1 MGWRPAG
8 RVLSFGLCLL
18 VWGTGLTTAAA
29 RAPLP
34 DPGGVDPQVCARSI
48 GMRGALLDALTSVGG
63 EMPACEAVTGS
74 QLASLRTLGRSP
86 SETEVAA
93 WDLVGQL
100 TKKQPPFGFE
110 FQALWGFDMV
120 PFGPGDGYRTLG
132 LDAPVRVMSARDLA
146 GLTGLK
152 SLTLRFEG
160 QELPPD
166 LLAPMP
172 RLTRLELDTA
182 WLTELPSDFLAP
194 VPRLTELILIVPDTS
209 GLLQA
214 DGSGRIVLPPDFLAP
229 VPRLT
234 KLILIVPD
242 PSNPYR
248 RWYWRHGSGRIVLPS
263 DFLAPVSRLT
273 HLELHSVNP
282 TTLPSDFLAPVPQLT
297 HLELPDTSA
306 TELPSDFLAP
316 VSRLTHLALKHV
328 GSATP
333 GFLAP
338 VPQLTHLTL
347 SSSGSTSDFLAH
359 VPALTHLDIGSWTET
374 ALPSNFLAYVPVL
387 THLNLHRKE
396 SSDSHWFIPMTLPPD
411 FLAPVPRLTHLE
423 LRGAEPTALPPDL
436 LAHTPRLTHL
446 IMVPDSV
453 HRPEPGT
460 LPDTLPPGFLT
471 PVPRLTHLELE
482 GWALRGLPPD
492 LLAHTPRLT
501 RLHLRSYG
509 GNLLFL
515 PADFLAPVPQLTH
528 LSLRCVSSST
538 SVPADFP
545 VDFLVPVPQLTFL
558 DLCVWRQSLP
568 ADFLVPVPRLTHLGL
583 FQSGSLPPDFLAPVP
598 RLTHL
603 VGDTPQSPD
612 FAAHVPR
619 LVYLD
624 GYWSGDMPLPSL
636 PSVTH
641 LTLSLEPGL
650 PPGFLAHAPNL
661 THLRLNAAE
670 LRTFPPGFL
679 THAPRLERL
688 QAFVLDLDELPS
700 GFLAH
705 APRLTHLYLS
715 DNYFGEA
722 YGDGEEFYNHLT
734 TVPADFLAHA
744 PRLQSVQLPP
754 RPIDRNLLP
763 DPAWSQVRDHGIRSF
778 AIVTARHTAQL
789 SFPGDPQ
796 GVRHDILDGAQEC
809 ENPHLQWWMIRT
821 GADTAVWLPPA
832 ETEKVRIH
840 IQAAPR
846 AGMRELQG
854 HTHSESAMM
863 NIVADTTPRPGM
875 LQGQPLYDRPSRK
888 GKVIGYI
895 PWGDALRVTARHGE
909 GVDAWL
915 RGDVM
920 SYMLANPNCRIS
932 GWIPATAIWT
942 VADRELHDIL
952 GSRRVFHG

>member
-1 MGWRPAG
+1 MGWRPAR

-172 RLTRLELDTA
+172 RLTRLKLDTA

-214 DGSGRIVLPPDFLAP
+214 NGSGRIVLPPDFLAP

-242 PSNPYR
+242 TSNPYR

-263 DFLAPVSRLT
+263 DFLAPVSHLT

-282 TTLPSDFLAPVPQLT
+282 TTLPSD
-297 HLELPDTSA
+297 
-306 TELPSDFLAP
+306 
-316 VSRLTHLALKHV
+316 
-328 GSATP
+328 
-333 GFLAP
+333 FLAP

-359 VPALTHLDIGSWTET
+359 VPALTHLEIGSWTET

-568 ADFLVPVPRLTHLGL
+568 ADFLAPVPRLTHLGL
-583 FQSGSLPPDFLAPVP
+583 FQSGSLPPDFLVPVP

-624 GYWSGDMPLPSL
+624 GYWSGDVPLPSL

-641 LTLSLEPGL
+641 LTLSLDPGL
-650 PPGFLAHAPNL
+650 PSGFLAHAPNL

-796 GVRHDILDGAQEC
+796 GVRHDILDGTHEC
-809 ENPHLQWWMIRT
+809 ENPHLQWWKIRT
-821 GADTAVWLPPA
+821 GADTTVWLSPA

-840 IQAAPR
+840 LQAAPR
-846 AGMRELQG
+846 AGMRELQD
-854 HTHSESAMM
+854 HTQSELAMM
-863 NIVADTTPRPGM
+863 NIVADTSPRPGM
-875 LQGQPLYDRPSRK
+875 MQGQPLYDRPSRK
-888 GKVIGYI
+888 GKVIGYL

>member
-1 MGWRPAG
+1 MIRTRPAWFRRG
-8 RVLSFGLCLL
+8 LSLGLCLL
-18 VWGTGLTTAAA
+18 GWGVGLATAAA
-29 RAPLP
+29 GAPLS
-34 DPGGVDPQVCARSI
+34 DLGGDDPQVCARSAD
-48 GMRGALLDALTSVGG
+48 MRGALLDALTPVGG
-63 EMPACEAVTGS
+63 ERPACETVTGT
-74 QLASLRTLGRSP
+74 QLAALRTLGKSP

-100 TKKQPPFGFE
+100 TKKQPPYGFE

-120 PFGPGDGYRTLG
+120 PFGPRDGYRTLG
-132 LDAPVRVMSARDLA
+132 LDAPVHVTSARDLA
-146 GLTGLK
+146 GLTGLE

-160 QELPPD
+160 QELTSD
-166 LLAPMP
+166 FLAPVS

-182 WLTELPSDFLAP
+182 WLTSLPSDFLAP
-194 VPRLTELILIVPDTS
+194 VPLLTELILIVPDTS

-214 DGSGRIVLPPDFLAP
+214 DGSGRIVLPTDFLAP

-242 PSNPYR
+242 PSDPYR
-248 RWYWRHGSGRIVLPS
+248 RWYWRHGSGRIVLPP

-273 HLELHSVNP
+273 HLELHNVSP
-282 TTLPSDFLAPVPQLT
+282 TVLPSDFLAPVPRLA
-297 HLELPDTSA
+297 HLKLPDTSA
-306 TELPSDFLAP
+306 TELPPDFLAP
-316 VSRLTHLALKHV
+316 VPRLTHLALKHV
-328 GSATP
+328 GRATP
-333 GFLAP
+333 DFLAP
-338 VPQLTHLTL
+338 VPRLTHLTL
-347 SSSGSTSDFLAH
+347 SSSGSTPDFLAH

-374 ALPSNFLAYVPVL
+374 ALPPDFLAHVPAL

-396 SSDSHWFIPMTLPPD
+396 SSDSHWFMPMTLPPD
-411 FLAPVPRLTHLE
+411 FLAPVSRLTHLE

-446 IMVPDSV
+446 ILVPDSV
-453 HRPEPGT
+453 HRPEPDT
-460 LPDTLPPGFLT
+460 LPDTLPPGFLA

-482 GWALRGLPPD
+482 GWALRSLPPN
-492 LLAHTPRLT
+492 LLAHVPRLT
-501 RLHLRSYG
+501 QLHLRLYG
-509 GNLLFL
+509 GYLLSL
-515 PADFLAPVPQLTH
+515 PADFLVPVPQLTH
-528 LSLRCVSSST
+528 LSLRCGSSST
-538 SVPADFP
+538 SVPTDFP
-545 VDFLVPVPQLTFL
+545 ADFLVPVPQLTFL
-558 DLCVWRQSLP
+558 DLCVWKQSLS

-603 VGDTPQSPD
+603 VGDTPQSPN

-624 GYWSGDMPLPSL
+624 GYWSGDVPLPSL

-641 LTLSLEPGL
+641 LTLSLDPGL
-650 PPGFLAHAPNL
+650 PSGFLAHVPNL
-661 THLRLNAAE
+661 THLRLNADG

-679 THAPRLERL
+679 AHTPRLERL
-688 QAFVLDLDELPS
+688 QAFVLDLDELPP
-700 GFLAH
+700 GFLVH

-722 YGDGEEFYNHLT
+722 YGHGEEFYNHLT

-789 SFPGDPQ
+789 SFPADPL
-796 GVRHDILDGAQEC
+796 GVPHDILDVYQDC
-809 ENPHLQWWMIRT
+809 ENPHLQEWKIRT
-821 GADTAVWLPPA
+821 GADTTVWLSPA

-840 IQAAPR
+840 IQTAPR

-854 HTHSESAMM
+854 QEAAMM
-863 NIVADTTPRPGM
+863 NIVAETAPRPDM
-875 LQGQPLYDRPSRK
+875 LQGQPLYDRPSRQ
-888 GKVIGYI
+888 GRVIGYI
-895 PWGDALRVTARHGE
+895 PWGDALRVTERHGE

-915 RGDVM
+915 RGDVL
-920 SYMLANPNCRIS
+920 SYMLANSNCRIS

-952 GSRRVFHG
+952 ASRRVFHG